1 MDRYPHPTERPPDRV
16 RIGVIGTGS
25 HLPEQVVDNAE
36 VGALAG
42 VEDEWIVR
50 KTGIRT
56 RRYAA
61 EGEATSDLAAA
72 AALAALD
79 DAGLAANQLDH
90 IIVATSTPDHPQPA
104 TAAIVQHLIGA
115 DGVPAF
121 DVNSVCSGF
130 LFALNTAAALLRD
143 GGHALVVGADI
154 YSRIIDPA
162 DRRTAVLFGDG
173 AGAVVL
179 GPVSEPHGLVATSM
193 RTHGVHHRMI
203 EVPNGGSRT
212 PSRTRP
218 ADDPGHYFTMEGR
231 AVREFVTDQLPL
243 AVKDLLRKADATEA
257 EVQHFIPHQ
266 ANGRMLRDI
275 APSLGLDTARHHF
288 VVDELGNTGAASVP
302 ITLDIANK
310 AGNLRPGDGV
320 LMSAFGGGMSI
331 GSALLRWGGRLW

>member
-1 MDRYPHPTERPPDRV
+1 MAYYPDSDRPPRRS
-16 RIGVIGTGS
+16 RIGILGTGS
-25 HLPEQVVDNAE
+25 HLPSQVVGNAE
-36 VGALAG
+36 VGARAG
-42 VEDEWIVR
+42 VEDEWILR
-50 KTGIRT
+50 KTGITT

-61 EGEATSDLAAA
+61 DGEATSDLAAKA
-72 AALAALD
+72 AKAALD
-79 DAGLAANQLDH
+79 DAGLHPEQLDH
-90 IIVATSTPDHPQPA
+90 IIVATSTPDQPQPA

-130 LFALNTAAALLRD
+130 MFALDAAAALIRD
-143 GGHALVVGADI
+143 GGRALVVGADI

-179 GPVSEPHGLVATSM
+179 GPVAAPHGLVATST
-193 RTHGVHHRMI
+193 RTHGHHHRMI
-203 EVPNGGSRT
+203 EVPNGGSRV

-218 ADDPGHYFTMEGR
+218 LDDPDQYFAMDGR

-243 AVKDLLRKADATEA
+243 AVKEILRKAGATEA

-275 APSLGLDTARHHF
+275 APSLGLTTARHHLT
-288 VVDELGNTGAASVP
+288 VGETGNTGAASVP
-302 ITLDIANK
+302 IALDLANR
-310 AGNLRPGDGV
+310 GGQLRPGDGV
-320 LMSAFGGGMSI
+320 LLAAFGGGMSI
-331 GSALLRWGGRLW
+331 GSALLRWGGA